1 MSYGIIKI
9 PFFINLAILLG
20 FLIYSIVIHKDV
32 YKSKDLLELKE
43 IKSDDFINGFIMEYI
58 SLFDQNISII
68 ITIDSII
75 FLLFFQVI
83 SMIILCA
90 S

>member
-1 MSYGIIKI
+1 MSYGIIKYSM
-9 PFFINLAILLG
+9 FINLAILLG
-20 FLIYSIVIHKDV
+20 FLIYSIVIHKGV

>member
-1 MSYGIIKI
+1 MSYGIIKYSM
-9 PFFINLAILLG
+9 FINLAILLG